1 MVSLMGFSG
10 EQALKTSMGKQKIYW
25 AMYQRER
32 ERVAVRQRA
41 GQRMKANGSVIT
53 VGYQIIPN
61 EL

>member
-1 MVSLMGFSG
+1 
-10 EQALKTSMGKQKIYW
+10 MGKQKIYW